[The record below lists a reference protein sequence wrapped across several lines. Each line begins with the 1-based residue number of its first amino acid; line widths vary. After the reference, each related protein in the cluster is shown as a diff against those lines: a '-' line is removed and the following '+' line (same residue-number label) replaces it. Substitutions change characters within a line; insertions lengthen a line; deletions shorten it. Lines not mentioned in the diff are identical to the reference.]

1 MKEIIQGA
9 FAPVGCIKVARQ
21 LEPRDD
27 VAGRLLARLGFPGGA
42 IDAGSVKFAPVRLLF
57 LLAFSEDL
65 DCSAIRVV
73 DARSFA
79 FPEGSRR
86 RHLSEHFDYGSVVVT
101 FAMFAFS
108 EPDLTAASVF
118 AVP

>member
-1 MKEIIQGA
+1 MRLLVVSKLR
-9 FAPVGCIKVARQ
+9 VK

-42 IDAGSVKFAPVRLLF
+42 IDASCVKFAPVRLLF

-65 DCSAIRVV
+65 DSSAIRVV

-79 FPEGSRR
+79 FLEGSRR
-86 RHLSEHFDYGSVVVT
+86 RHFSDHFDCGTVVVI

-108 EPDLTAASVF
+108 GPHLAAATFF
-118 AVP
+118 AFP